1 MELPQALRDNYLFRG
16 LSAAHIDE
24 ILGIASTK
32 TFMGGDQILRQFGR
46 DTDLMVVLK
55 GAALIKTFS
64 GDPIAE
70 VGPGSVLGEISLIDT
85 EPRSATVAAK
95 GECTVAVIP
104 SSGLQNLMRHDI
116 GMRCVM
122 MENLAKVLCQR
133 LRTANVQLD
142 GAMAASAR

>member
-24 ILGIASTK
+24 ILAIASTK
-32 TFMGGDQILRQFGR
+32 SFDGGDTILRQFGR
-46 DTDLMVVLK
+46 DHDLMVVLK
-55 GAALIKTFS
+55 GLALIKTFS

-70 VGPGSVLGEISLIDT
+70 VGPGTVLGEVSLIDT
-85 EPRSATVAAK
+85 EPRSATVTAK
-95 GECTVAVIP
+95 GACTVAVIP
-104 SSGLQNLMRHDI
+104 AEGLQNLMKHDI

-133 LRTANVQLD
+133 LRSANVQLD
-142 GAMAASAR
+142 SAMSPAAR

>member
-1 MELPQALRDNYLFRG
+1 
-16 LSAAHIDE
+16 
-24 ILGIASTK
+24 
-32 TFMGGDQILRQFGR
+32 MGGDQILRQFGR